1 MSSIAVE
8 ETPLTVRH
16 AAGEIP
22 FHWPAS
28 RRIHPPG
35 FSWPFRGNPGVSAIR
50 EDV

>member
-22 FHWPAS
+22 FHWPVAGS
-28 RRIHPPG
+28 TPG
-35 FSWPFRGNPGVSAIR
+35 FSWPFRGKPAVSAIR